1 MAAGH
6 IAALGYAQNHKGSE
20 IFNLVTGKGYSV
32 REVVRAF
39 EEATGRSV
47 PYQIKDRRPGDVATC
62 YADPAKAEN
71 QLGWAAKLGLEQMC
85 RDGWRWQENQSGD
98 AKK

>member
-1 MAAGH
+1 
-6 IAALGYAQNHKGSE
+6 LGYAQNHKGSE
-20 IFNLVTGKGYSV
+20 IFNLGTGQGYSV

-47 PYQIKDRRPGDVATC
+47 PYQIKDRRPGDIATC
-62 YADPAKAEN
+62 YADPAKAEC

-85 RDGWRWQENQSGD
+85 CDGWRWQENQSGD